1 MEEKIT
7 FQAEKPARGSA
18 DEDANTDIN
27 DMEPHIELDANEKKL
42 VRRMDFRILPVLV
55 VVYIMAFI
63 DR

>member
-7 FQAEKPARGSA
+7 FQAEKPVRGSA